1 MKKLPFNELLHIL
14 ASAWAI
20 QFDNFLV
27 FPTVNITDPADE
39 DPSFEIITT
48 QDEWMIFNED
58 DLSDCHIDSNGDIKI
73 IANKID
79 YTITVLERKKIA

>member
-39 DPSFEIITT
+39 DPSFEIITP
-48 QDEWMIFNED
+48 QDEWWIFNEN
-58 DLSDCHIDSNGDIKI
+58 DLTDCYIDSNGDIQFT
-73 IANKID
+73 ANKVD
-79 YTITVLERKKIA
+79 YAITVLDRKKIA